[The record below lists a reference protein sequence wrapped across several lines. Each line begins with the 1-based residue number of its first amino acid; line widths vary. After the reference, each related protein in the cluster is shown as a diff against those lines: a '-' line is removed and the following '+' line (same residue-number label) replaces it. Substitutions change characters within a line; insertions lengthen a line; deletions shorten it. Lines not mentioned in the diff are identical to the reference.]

1 MAMAVQKLFPKARTT
16 IGPWIDNG
24 FFYDFDM
31 QGSTFEDA
39 DLKAIKK
46 EMQSII
52 KKNYPIRRE
61 VVSREEA
68 RTRIEAQGE
77 PYKLELLDVR
87 RPSPSRLA

>member
-1 MAMAVQKLFPKARTT
+1 
-16 IGPWIDNG
+16 
-24 FFYDFDM
+24 
-31 QGSTFEDA
+31 
-39 DLKAIKK
+39 
-46 EMQSII
+46 MQSII

-87 RPSPSRLA
+87 RPPFSSFPSPNPLA